1 MQGNDPANLRLDAS
15 KSFIDKLNPTTDR
28 AAAVSWGGK
37 IGFESQL
44 VSDFTKLEQEIGNM
58 NIDNASIPFSPYNT
72 DYNIG
77 INEPIKVRDGISRNS
92 SKIIIFL
99 SDGEHNAPESPHFLI
114 SSQAQLW
121 IMQKARATESIL
133 SV

>member
-1 MQGNDPANLRLDAS
+1 
-15 KSFIDKLNPTTDR
+15 
-28 AAAVSWGGK
+28 
-37 IGFESQL
+37 
-44 VSDFTKLEQEIGNM
+44 M